1 VIRPRADLRIGRHGK
16 LLRGVVHVTLAIVVV
31 CAPTI
36 AQEKPA
42 TASNAGS
49 YRIAGTVVNVTTGEP
64 IQRAV
69 VSALG
74 EGDNHSIAAVVSDA
88 QGHFA
93 IEGLPPAKYPL
104 SASKRSFRT
113 ALYDDHEGYNTA
125 IVTGPDQDTTHLIFF
140 LVPGAVLHGVVS
152 ADGGDPV
159 EGARVM
165 LFEKPR
171 HPTQG
176 DRFLQL
182 DSATT
187 DDTGAYEFGNLAD
200 GDYFVAV
207 AAQPWYATAM
217 HRAGGNSPG
226 NGASDAGA
234 QLDVAYP
241 ITYFD
246 STTDE
251 ASASEIT
258 MAKGSRVE
266 ADINL
271 HAVPS
276 LHFVVQPPREQQDKN
291 QFRPITL
298 RQSIFGAQVP
308 TDMMLTGDPSRP
320 GISQLIGVAPGHYEL
335 EVGNPPQIAELDAT
349 ASGQIDPDLGSAT
362 VAVTGTLRMSGG
374 GTPPE
379 RIPLILQPQE
389 GAESHAKLV
398 ATAENG
404 RFHFNAVAPGS
415 WEVMVIGA
423 SGAAPALAV
432 ESGSTAHAGN
442 KFTVHDHPLDLVVT
456 LGEGTARIE
465 GFAHKDGKGFA
476 GAMIV
481 LVPKQAGNLEALAR
495 RDQSDSD
502 GSFSL
507 RDVVPGQ
514 YTIVAIEDGWELD
527 WMQPG
532 VLARYL
538 PGGTAVTVN
547 GSSGDIVHL
556 AGPMVVQPR

>member
-1 VIRPRADLRIGRHGK
+1 MRPVLMR
-16 LLRGVVHVTLAIVVV
+16 LLQIALAIAVV
-31 CAPTI
+31 CVPVI
-36 AQEKPA
+36 AQNKPA
-42 TASNAGS
+42 ATPIAGS
-49 YRIAGTVVNVTTGEP
+49 YRIAGTVVNVATGEP

-74 EGDNHSIAAVVSDA
+74 RDDNRSIASVVSDA
-88 QGHFA
+88 QGHFVL
-93 IEGLPPAKYPL
+93 EGLSAAKYPL
-104 SASKRSFRT
+104 SASKRGFRT

-152 ADGGDPV
+152 GDGGDPV
-159 EGARVM
+159 EGERVM
-165 LFEKPR
+165 LFKKPR

-207 AAQPWYATAM
+207 AAQPWYAMAM

-226 NGASDAGA
+226 NGAIDAAA

-251 ASASEIT
+251 TSATAISL
-258 MAKGSRVE
+258 AKGGREE

-276 LHFVVQPPREQQDKN
+276 LHFVVPPPRDQQDRN
-291 QFRPITL
+291 QFTPVML
-298 RQSIFGAQVP
+298 RQSIFGTPIPAEVMFT
-308 TDMMLTGDPSRP
+308 TDSAHP
-320 GISQLIGVAPGHYEL
+320 GVKELNGVAPGHYEL
-335 EVGNPPQIAELDAT
+335 ALGNPPHIAELDAT
-349 ASGQIDPDLGSAT
+349 ASGQVDLDSESAA
-362 VAVTGTLRMSGG
+362 VPVTGALRMSGG
-374 GTPPE
+374 GMPPE
-379 RIPLILQPQE
+379 EIPLILQPQE
-389 GAESHAKLV
+389 GTESHTKLI
-398 ATAENG
+398 AHAHNG
-404 RFHFNAVAPGS
+404 QFQFNAVVPGS
-415 WEVMVIGA
+415 WAVMAMGA
-423 SGAAPALAV
+423 SGVVPALALQ
-432 ESGSTAHAGN
+432 SGSTAHSGN
-442 KFTVHDHPLDLVVT
+442 EFTVRDQPINLVVI
-456 LGEGTARIE
+456 LGEETARID
-465 GFAHKDGKGFA
+465 GFARKDSKGFA

-481 LVPKQAGNLEALAR
+481 LVPKHAGNLEALAR

-507 RDVVPGQ
+507 RNVVPGQ

-547 GSSGDIVHL
+547 DSSEDLVHL
-556 AGPMVVQPR
+556 AGPVVVQPR